1 MENKEENKTL
11 ILYEIKGR
19 SQLTRNLTM
28 ESKYSLT
35 QGGNLT
41 AIVGFIVLVLRHYQI
56 GITDTEVAAL
66 LGGAITAIGIIISWI
81 GRYKKGDLFLSGFRK

>member
-1 MENKEENKTL
+1 MNLLINEISGLGRPSIKENE
-11 ILYEIKGR
+11 Y
-19 SQLTRNLTM
+19 M

-41 AIVGFIVLVLRHYQI
+41 AIVGFIVLVARHYQI

-66 LGGAITAIGIIISWI
+66 LGGAITAIGIIVSWV
-81 GRYKKGDLFLSGFRK
+81 GRYRQGDLLLSGFKK

>member
-1 MENKEENKTL
+1 MNLFIN
-11 ILYEIKGR
+11 EIAGKSAR
-19 SQLTRNLTM
+19 NLTNTLTM

>member
-1 MENKEENKTL
+1 
-11 ILYEIKGR
+11 
-19 SQLTRNLTM
+19 M

-56 GITDTEVAAL
+56 GITDTEIAAL

>member
-1 MENKEENKTL
+1 MEKINNF
-11 ILYEIKGR
+11 INEIAGKSAR
-19 SQLTRNLTM
+19 NYKRNLTM

-56 GITDTEVAAL
+56 GITDTEIAAL